1 MKPIAITGQL
11 VDVRNIAAHKSARL
25 LIDVPAEQAAS
36 IIAAFGWPTMV
47 SPVPVAVAR
56 LTNPVM
62 DQSELAGQKQLES
75 ASPPL
80 ASCAPNSGFDS
91 RDGGQP
97 EAPKA
102 RRHWD
107 DLSPAQQCGIRCA
120 DPIFRKFLEENYG
133 QEFNN
138 EDSAAMFM
146 RDYFRIESR
155 SDLTA
160 KHWSAFD
167 KTFQAWKVADRVGA

>member
-1 MKPIAITGQL
+1 MTAAAFRATVHGLRTVPSRKVLQLTLEAPIEELA
-11 VDVRNIAAHKSARL
+11 NIAAICEHGAWM
-25 LIDVPAEQAAS
+25 
-36 IIAAFGWPTMV
+36 G
-47 SPVPVAVAR
+47 VAR
-56 LTNPVM
+56 IQNPP
-62 DQSELAGQKQLES
+62 DDLSGGKEAGGAFRPGS
-75 ASPPL
+75 ASPPPL
-80 ASCAPNSGFDS
+80 V
-91 RDGGQP
+91 P

-133 QEFNN
+133 QEFND
-138 EDSAAMFM
+138 EGSAAMFM

>member
-1 MKPIAITGQL
+1 MTAIAISGQL
-11 VDVRNIAAHKSARL
+11 VDIRNIAQHKCARL
-25 LIDVPAEQAAS
+25 IVDVPAEQAAS
-36 IIAAFGWPTMV
+36 IVAAFGWPTMV
-47 SPVPVAVAR
+47 DPIPVAIAR
-56 LTNPVM
+56 LQNPP
-62 DQSELAGQKQLES
+62 DDLSGGKEAGGAFRPGS
-75 ASPPL
+75 ASPPPL
-80 ASCAPNSGFDS
+80 V
-91 RDGGQP
+91 P

-167 KTFQAWKVADRVGA
+167 KTFQAWKVADRVGAA